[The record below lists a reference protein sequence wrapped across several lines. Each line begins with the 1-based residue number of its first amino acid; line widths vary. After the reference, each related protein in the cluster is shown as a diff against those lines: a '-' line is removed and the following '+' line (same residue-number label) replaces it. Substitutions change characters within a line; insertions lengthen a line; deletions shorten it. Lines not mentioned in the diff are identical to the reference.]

1 MPQESPPAAA
11 PNPRNAKATW
21 RIRRRI
27 INTTLALC
35 ALEIFYLTL
44 WGEDTKLAE
53 TLATG
58 TFLLA
63 GSVIGSYVF
72 GAAYEDV
79 KFRQADSY
87 AGYGSY
93 PSTLDDRPR

>member
-1 MPQESPPAAA
+1 VTDQAAA
-11 PNPRNAKATW
+11 SAPVSPRNHKGSW

-27 INTTLALC
+27 INTTLVLC
-35 ALEIFYLTL
+35 ALEIFYLTI
-44 WGEDTKLAE
+44 WGADTRLAE

-58 TFLLA
+58 AFLLA

-79 KFRQADSY
+79 KFKQADSY
-87 AGYGSY
+87 GAYGAY
-93 PSTLDDRPR
+93 PQPLDDRPR